1 MKKFMFAAIAAA
13 LLSGC
18 NYYTDYYVELPQTRT
33 TDTVYIEV
41 GAEKEEE
48 VAPSA
53 DSVQWNNYSERRY
66 QTCVVI
72 DKVFKY
78 DEHYIVGEC
87 IDNGNVC
94 RYVKIGEHLLIPYEF
109 YKTNEGYDDVIPID
123 DYDNIQIGDTLYA
136 HWMKGI
142 I

>member
-1 MKKFMFAAIAAA
+1 MKKIMFAAIAAA
-13 LLSGC
+13 LLSSC
-18 NYYTDYYVELPQTRT
+18 NYYATEYVELPAKTDT
-33 TDTVYIEV
+33 VYCTDTVYIEV
-41 GAEKEEE
+41 KE
-48 VAPSA
+48 AKD
-53 DSVQWNNYSERRY
+53 DSVQTVDYTGRVY

-136 HWMKGI
+136 HWIKGI